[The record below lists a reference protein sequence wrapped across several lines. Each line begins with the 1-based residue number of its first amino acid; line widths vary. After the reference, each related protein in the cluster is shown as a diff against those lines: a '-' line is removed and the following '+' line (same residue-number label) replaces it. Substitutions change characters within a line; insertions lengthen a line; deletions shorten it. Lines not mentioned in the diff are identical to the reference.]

1 MIRYLQEV
9 NFVYAQLVNANVRMT
24 TAVVL
29 LIALAK
35 SVMSWLLRL
44 VDKDANVDLAVNVLQ
59 RKDVVN
65 ANV

>member
-1 MIRYLQEV
+1 MIRHLQGV
-9 NFVYAQLVNANVRMT
+9 NFVYAQLVDANVRMT

>member
-1 MIRYLQEV
+1 MIRHLPEV
-9 NFVYAQLVNANVRMT
+9 NFVYAQLVNAHVRMT
-24 TAVVL
+24 SVVVL

-44 VDKDANVDLAVNVLQ
+44 EDKDANVDLAVNVLQ

>member
-1 MIRYLQEV
+1 M
-9 NFVYAQLVNANVRMT
+9 YAQLVNAHVRMT
-24 TAVVL
+24 SVVVL

-44 VDKDANVDLAVNVLQ
+44 VDKDANVDLAVNVPK

>member
-1 MIRYLQEV
+1 
-9 NFVYAQLVNANVRMT
+9 VYAQLVNADVRMT

-59 RKDVVN
+59 RKDVVS
-65 ANV
+65 AHV